1 MSSKEYFGRIA
12 GEWDQMRQGFFSEE
26 VRERAYEMAQV
37 EKGRLAADIG
47 AGTGFITEGL
57 VDRGVRVIAVDQ
69 SEEML
74 AEMKRKFSGSHDID
88 YRIGDAESLPLLDG
102 EVDYVFANMFLHH
115 VEEPE
120 GVIKEMV
127 RIMKPGG
134 KLIITDL
141 DEHEHEFLRTE
152 QNDRWMGFDRDDV
165 KKWLLSAGL
174 KNVLVDCVGTE
185 NVLVDCVG
193 TEYCSSSSC
202 GCQDAKISIFAAVG
216 ETVV

>member
-1 MSSKEYFGRIA
+1 MSSKEYFGRVA
-12 GEWDQMRQGFFSEE
+12 KEWDQMRQGFFSEE

-37 EKGRLAADIG
+37 ERGRLAADIG

-57 VDRGVRVIAVDQ
+57 VDRGVKVIAVDQ

-127 RIMKPGG
+127 RILKPGG

-185 NVLVDCVG
+185 C
-193 TEYCSSSSC
+193 CSSSSC
-202 GCQDAKISIFAAVG
+202 SCQDAKISIFAAVG
-216 ETVV
+216 ETVL

>member
-1 MSSKEYFGRIA
+1 MSSKEYFGRVA
-12 GEWDQMRQGFFSEE
+12 KEWDQMRQGFFSEE

-37 EKGRLAADIG
+37 ERGRLAADIG

-57 VDRGVRVIAVDQ
+57 VDRGVKVIAVDQ

-185 NVLVDCVG
+185 C
-193 TEYCSSSSC
+193 CSSSSC